1 MKRLRIAAIL
11 VLMFCLSPLFGGEK
25 QILVSAASSLTQA
38 FGEIGKEFEKKHSVK
53 VVFNFAASGI
63 LLQQIANGAPAD
75 VLASADQES
84 VDKGLEKNLFD
95 VSTRKNFVKNVL
107 VLIVPIDSKSDLKKI
122 SDLKKETVQKISFGN
137 PATVP
142 AGKYARE
149 ALDKEGWDETLEK
162 KWIPAENVRQVLD
175 YVSRGEVDAGFVY
188 KTDAILF
195 KDKVKIAISDL
206 KTKPILYPAIAVAQ
220 SANLSE
226 AKLFLEFL
234 SSPTAKKIF
243 EQYHFGKP

>member
-1 MKRLRIAAIL
+1 MKRFQITVIL
-11 VLMFCLSPLFGGEK
+11 ALTFCLSPIFGEEK
-25 QILVSAASSLTQA
+25 QLLVSAASSLTQA
-38 FGEIGKEFEKKHSVK
+38 FGEIGKEFEKKHSIK

-75 VLASADQES
+75 VFASADQES

-107 VLIVPIDSKSDLKKI
+107 VLVVPVDSKLNLKKI

-137 PATVP
+137 PVTVP
-142 AGKYARE
+142 AGKYAKE
-149 ALDKEGWDETLEK
+149 VLDKEGWDEALEK
-162 KWIPAENVRQVLD
+162 KWIPGENVRQVLD

-220 SANLSE
+220 SANSSE

-234 SSPTAKKIF
+234 SSLPAKKIF